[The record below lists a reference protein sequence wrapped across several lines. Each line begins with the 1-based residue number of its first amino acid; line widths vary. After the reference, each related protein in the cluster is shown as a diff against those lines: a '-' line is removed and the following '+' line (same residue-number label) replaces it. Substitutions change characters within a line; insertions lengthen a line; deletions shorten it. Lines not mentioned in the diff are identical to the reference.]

1 MWKGGIMKRLYF
13 IVGML
18 LLISI
23 LGCAKTGKK
32 VLLVFSY
39 HPEYPWIVE
48 ETRGVKHALK
58 DKDIQIEKFYLD
70 TKRKTSPEWK
80 KKVAEDAVNK
90 IGEFKPDLVIVFDDN
105 ACELVA
111 MKYAGKTLPFVFC
124 GMNGDPEDYGFPA
137 ENITGV
143 IERAL
148 IKESIE
154 LLKRFVPDV
163 RKAAIITDNS
173 LTSHG
178 FVTRIK
184 KTPLPVEIHEA
195 YTTDDF
201 DAWKAKVKELQPE
214 VDAIGLFVYH
224 TIKEKGGEVSL
235 PPEDV
240 LSWTLKNSKLPE
252 FAFFDFTVRGGALCG
267 VTLSGYEQGKAAAEI
282 AIKILDGEKPAD
294 IPIECPEKGNP
305 IVNETRAKELN
316 ISIPEDVLKEVEIVH

>member
-1 MWKGGIMKRLYF
+1 MNRLYF
-13 IVGML
+13 IVGVL
-18 LLISI
+18 LMVSV
-23 LGCAKTGKK
+23 LGCAKAGKK

-39 HPEYPWIVE
+39 HPEYPLVVE
-48 ETRGVKHALK
+48 ETRGVKDALK
-58 DKDIQIEKFYLD
+58 DKRIQIDKFYLD
-70 TKRKTSPEWK
+70 TKRKTSLKWW

-111 MKYAGKTLPFVFC
+111 REYAGKTLPFVFC

-143 IERAL
+143 IERQH
-148 IKESIE
+148 IKGTIE
-154 LLKRFVPDV
+154 LLKRLVPNV
-163 RKAAIITDNS
+163 KKAAIITDNS
-173 LTSHG
+173 PTSHG
-178 FVTRIK
+178 FVSRIK
-184 KTPLPVEIHEA
+184 KAALPVEIHEA
-195 YTTDDF
+195 HTTNDF

-235 PPEDV
+235 PPDDV

-252 FAFFDFTVRGGALCG
+252 FAFFDFTVKGGALCG

-282 AIKILDGEKPAD
+282 TIKILDGEKPAD
-294 IPIECPEKGNP
+294 IPIECPEQGNP

-316 ISIPEDVLKEVEIVH
+316 INIPEDVLNEAEIVH

>member
-1 MWKGGIMKRLYF
+1 M
-13 IVGML
+13 VGVL
-18 LLISI
+18 LLVSI
-23 LGCAKTGKK
+23 LGCAKAGKK
-32 VLLVFSY
+32 MLLIFSY
-39 HPEYPWIVE
+39 HPEYPWVVE
-48 ETRGVKHALK
+48 ETRGVEDALK
-58 DKDIQIEKFYLD
+58 DRGLKTDKFYLD
-70 TKRKTSPEWK
+70 TKRKTSLKWWK
-80 KKVAEDAVNK
+80 KVTKDAVKK
-90 IGEFKPDLVIVFDDN
+90 IEEFKPDLVIVFDDN

-111 MKYAGKTLPFVFC
+111 REYAGETLPFVFC
-124 GMNGDPEDYGFPA
+124 GVNGDPEDYGFPA

-148 IKESIE
+148 VKESIE

-163 RKAAIITDNS
+163 KKAAIITDNS
-173 LTSHG
+173 PTSHG

-282 AIKILDGEKPAD
+282 AIKILDGEKPAN

>member
-1 MWKGGIMKRLYF
+1 MKRLYF
-13 IVGML
+13 IVGVL
-18 LLISI
+18 LLVSV
-23 LGCAKTGKK
+23 LGCAKAGKK

-39 HPEYPWIVE
+39 HPEYPLVVE
-48 ETRGVKHALK
+48 ETRGVKDALK
-58 DKDIQIEKFYLD
+58 DKGIEIREFYLD

-124 GMNGDPEDYGFPA
+124 GMNGDPEDYGFPT

-154 LLKRFVPDV
+154 LLNRLVPDV
-163 RKAAIITDNS
+163 KKAAIITDNS
-173 LTSHG
+173 PSSHG
-178 FVTRIK
+178 FVARIK
-184 KTPLPVEIHEA
+184 KAPLPVEIHEA
-195 YTTDDF
+195 YSTNDF

-235 PPEDV
+235 PPDDV
-240 LSWTLKNSKLPE
+240 LSWTLKNSRLPE
-252 FAFFDFTVRGGALCG
+252 FAFFDFTVKGGALCG

-282 AIKILDGEKPAD
+282 ALTILAGATPVN
-294 IPIECPEKGNP
+294 IPIKYPEKGNP
-305 IVNETRAKELN
+305 MVNEKRAAELN
-316 ISIPEDVLKEVEIVH
+316 IKIPEDVLKEVAIIH